1 MSCTQNLHFV
11 HISQLLNVPA
21 FHKVTRSHDLC
32 GAGDYNLRLF
42 SASGDLLTA
51 LLLVFAETSP
61 PLSRCIFVV
70 RLHAYRHSYLW
81 HQECG
86 ATKECVQLL
95 NQ

>member
-32 GAGDYNLRLF
+32 GAGDYNLCNF

-61 PLSRCIFVV
+61 PP
-70 RLHAYRHSYLW
+70 HAVPLLCVSMLIAIVT
-81 HQECG
+81 CG
-86 ATKECVQLL
+86 TRNVEPPRNVY
-95 NQ
+95 NY